1 MKYNQICKRFGEGK
15 NMDSGRKKM
24 EWAWR
29 FMKVLNEIKKEY
41 VNKKPLK
48 GFKIGMSIHLEA
60 KTANLAIVL
69 KELGADVYIT
79 GSNPLTTQDDVAEAL
94 KDFGVNVFAKRTHD
108 EKEYWKGIY
117 SVLDVHP
124 DLILDDGADLTVTAH
139 TERKDA
145 LENLK
150 GVSEE
155 TTTGVRRLRALE
167 KNGILK
173 VPVIDV
179 NDAMMKHLFDN
190 RYGTGQSTW
199 DAIMRSTN
207 LLIAGKKVVVAGYGW
222 CGRGVAM
229 RAAGLGAKVI
239 VVEADPVRA
248 VEAIMDGFEVMK
260 MEEAAKI
267 GDFFITV
274 TGNKNVIDIHHIYL
288 MKNGAILSNAGH
300 FNVEINMGALE
311 KEAVEK
317 FEARQNVTG
326 YKLKNGKTVFVI
338 GEGRLV
344 NLAAGDG
351 HPVEIMDMS
360 FALQAL
366 SQIYLSENWSK
377 MENRV
382 YEVPREIDEGV
393 ARLMLKSM
401 GIEIDKLTEEQKK
414 YRGVEGEGW

>member
-1 MKYNQICKRFGEGK
+1 MN
-15 NMDSGRKKM
+15 SGRKKID
-24 EWAWR
+24 WAWR
-29 FMKVLNEIKKEY
+29 FMRVLREIRKKYEDE
-41 VNKKPLK
+41 KPLK
-48 GFKIGMSIHLEA
+48 GLKVGMSIHLEA
-60 KTANLAIVL
+60 KTANLAITL
-69 KELGADVYIT
+69 RELGADVYIT
-79 GSNPLTTQDDVAEAL
+79 GSNPLTTQDDVAQAL
-94 KDFGVNVFAKRTHD
+94 KEFGVNVFAKRTHD
-108 EKEYWKGIY
+108 EKEYWKGIH

-124 DLILDDGADLTVTAH
+124 HLILDDGADLTVTAH

-145 LENLK
+145 LENLM

-155 TTTGVRRLRALE
+155 TTTGVRRLVALE
-167 KNGILK
+167 KDGILK
-173 VPVIDV
+173 VPVIAV
-179 NDAMMKHLFDN
+179 NDALMKFMFDN

-207 LLIAGKKVVVAGYGW
+207 LLVAGKYVVVVGYGW

-239 VVEADPVRA
+239 VVEVDPIKA

-274 TGNKNVIDIHHIYL
+274 TGNKNVIDVRHIEL
-288 MKNGAILSNAGH
+288 MKDGAVLSNAGH
-300 FNVEINMGALE
+300 FNVEINMEGLE
-311 KEAVEK
+311 EAAVEK

-326 YKLKNGKTVFVI
+326 YRLRNGKTVFVI

-366 SQIYLSENWSK
+366 AQIYLAKSAK
-377 MENRV
+377 GMEPKV
-382 YEVPREIDEGV
+382 YRLPRELDEEV

-401 GIEIDKLTEEQKK
+401 GVEIEELTEEQREYLSSWK
-414 YRGVEGEGW
+414 

>member
-1 MKYNQICKRFGEGK
+1 
-15 NMDSGRKKM
+15 MDLSSSGRKKID
-24 EWAWR
+24 WAWR
-29 FMKVLNEIKKEY
+29 FMRVLREIR
-41 VNKKPLK
+41 NKYEDEKPLK
-48 GFKIGMSIHLEA
+48 GLKVGMSIHLEA
-60 KTANLAIVL
+60 KTANLAITL

-79 GSNPLTTQDDVAEAL
+79 GSNPLTTQDDVAQAL
-94 KDFGVNVFAKRTHD
+94 KEFGVNVFAKRTHD
-108 EKEYWKGIY
+108 EKEYWKGIH
-117 SVLDVHP
+117 SVLDAHP
-124 DLILDDGADLTVTAH
+124 HLILDDGADLTVTAH

-145 LENLK
+145 LENLM

-155 TTTGVRRLRALE
+155 TTTGVRRLVALE
-167 KNGILK
+167 KDGILK
-173 VPVIDV
+173 VPVIAV
-179 NDAMMKHLFDN
+179 NDALMKFMFDN

-207 LLIAGKKVVVAGYGW
+207 LLVAGKYVVVVGYGW

-239 VVEADPVRA
+239 VVEVDPIKA

-274 TGNKNVIDIHHIYL
+274 TGNKNVIDVRHIEL
-288 MKNGAILSNAGH
+288 MKDGAVLSNAGH
-300 FNVEINMGALE
+300 FNVEINMEGLE
-311 KEAVEK
+311 EAAVGK

-326 YKLKNGKTVFVI
+326 YRLKNGKTVFVI

-366 SQIYLSENWSK
+366 AQIYLAKNAK
-377 MENRV
+377 GMEPKV
-382 YEVPREIDEGV
+382 YRLPRELDEEV

-401 GIEIDKLTEEQKK
+401 GVEIEELTEEQREYLSSWK
-414 YRGVEGEGW
+414 